1 MAKPQWT
8 TTAGTLA
15 TINERESYSKTL
27 IASDPDGDTLTYS
40 KIAGTL
46 PPGITLSTAGVL
58 AGVPLEVDR
67 RKQYQFVTRVTDGTY
82 SVDRTFS
89 LIIQGADAPTW
100 TTTAGSILTV
110 NDGDYVSYQLE
121 ATDQDDAIIS
131 YKIISGSLPATL
143 SLNEDTGLITGVV
156 DYIHDSTVTYDFTV
170 RVSDG
175 VGYADRT
182 FSITYEANEMPPRT
196 DTSSVTADTS
206 LYTTDH
212 DDITPIY
219 WTYSANSILASVLH
233 QNYIIV
239 DVGVV
244 DPGDKGTYSGQT
256 TLTYSIASGDLP
268 PGMSI
273 DSYNGQIKGSI
284 PLVYST
290 ENTYIFTVQVVK
302 SSPLFVSSTFTRQY
316 KIVVYGQGYN
326 EIEWLPVGKEMVL

>member
-15 TINERESYSKTL
+15 TINERESYSRTL
-27 IASDPDGDTLTYS
+27 VASDPDGDTLTYS
-40 KIAGTL
+40 KIAGAL

-89 LIIQGADAPTW
+89 LIIEGADAPTW
-100 TTTAGSILTV
+100 TTSAGSILTV
-110 NDGDYVSYQLE
+110 NNGEYVSYQLE
-121 ATDQDDAIIS
+121 AADQDDAIIS

-156 DYIHDSTVTYDFTV
+156 DYIHDSTVTYEFTV

-196 DTSSVTADTS
+196 DTTTVTADTS
-206 LYTTDH
+206 SYTTDH

-219 WTYSANSILASVLH
+219 WTQSANSVLASVLH

-239 DVGVV
+239 DIGVV
-244 DPGDKGTYSGQT
+244 DPGDKGIYAGQT
-256 TLTYSIASGDLP
+256 TLTYSLASGDLP

-290 ENTYIFTVQVVK
+290 ENTYTFTVQVVK